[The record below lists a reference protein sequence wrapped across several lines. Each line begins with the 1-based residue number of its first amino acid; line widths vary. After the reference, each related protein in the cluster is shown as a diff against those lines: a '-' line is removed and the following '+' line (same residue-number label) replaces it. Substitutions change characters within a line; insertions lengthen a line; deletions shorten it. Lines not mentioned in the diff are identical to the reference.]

1 MSTKKASKA
10 QAAEATYSVKDI
22 VLAKVKGYPPW
33 PAMVVDP
40 ENVAKHVKKERPIS
54 KKTTFYCVR
63 FFPAGDYSWAV
74 AKDLS
79 RLQQHEIEAY
89 INEPSKK
96 NSELKR
102 GYEVALDPT
111 PWIEEIERKEADAEA
126 AAAEEE
132 EGVDQLE
139 DSEGGGEE
147 EVDSDADSASA
158 STKKKKSQAGKKR
171 KRESNSAEDGKKK
184 RKNAQEALS
193 AKRRPVAGSKKAG
206 KGKASSA
213 DNAESEDGV
222 GAMAELEATEEE
234 AGRKKARTSRGKA
247 DDSDEKPGKRSKK
260 DKDEDDADD
269 PLANDPEAQRVK
281 DWRHKLQRGFLTGGK
296 PPQAADMPLME
307 QIFSTVENYPN
318 LTIEYLQFSKIG
330 KVMRRIAG
338 LLDIPRDDE
347 FHFKH
352 RAQALV
358 IKWQTILQE
367 AEQAAKSSEV
377 NGKPIEAPATS
388 TELATDEKADEPK
401 PAVNGVHAK
410 DADTHMTNGE
420 TAVKKTEESKEE
432 EMDMSDS

>member
-1 MSTKKASKA
+1 MSTKKATKA
-10 QAAEATYSVKDI
+10 QAAEASYSVKDI

-102 GYEVALDPT
+102 GYEVALNPT

-158 STKKKKSQAGKKR
+158 KKKKSQAGKKR
-171 KRESNSAEDGKKK
+171 KHDSISAEDGKKK

-222 GAMAELEATEEE
+222 GAMAELEAAEEE

-269 PLANDPEAQRVK
+269 PLANDPDAQRVK

-296 PPQAADMPLME
+296 PPQAADMPGLD

-338 LLDIPRDDE
+338 LNDIPRDDE
-347 FHFKH
+347 FHFKE
-352 RAQALV
+352 RAQTLV
-358 IKWQTILQE
+358 GKWQAILQE
-367 AEQAAKSSEV
+367 AEQAAKGSEV
-377 NGKPIEAPATS
+377 NGKPTEAPETS
-388 TELATDEKADEPK
+388 TEPATDAKSPESK
-401 PAVNGVHAK
+401 PAINGVHTT
-410 DADTHMTNGE
+410 DVDTHMTNGD
-420 TAVKKTEESKEE
+420 ADAKKTEDSKEE
-432 EMDMSDS
+432 AMDMSDS

>member
-367 AEQAAKSSEV
+367 AEQAAKGSEV

-388 TELATDEKADEPK
+388 TELATDEKAGEPK

>member
-1 MSTKKASKA
+1 MSTKKATKA

-102 GYEVALDPT
+102 GYEVALNPT
-111 PWIEEIERKEADAEA
+111 PWIDEIERKEADAEA

-158 STKKKKSQAGKKR
+158 KKKKPQAGKKR
-171 KRESNSAEDGKKK
+171 KHDSISAEDGKKK

-193 AKRRPVAGSKKAG
+193 AKRRPVAGSKKAA

-234 AGRKKARTSRGKA
+234 AGRKKGRTSRGKA

-269 PLANDPEAQRVK
+269 PLANDPDAQRVK

-296 PPQAADMPLME
+296 PPQAADMPLLD

-338 LLDIPRDDE
+338 LNDIPRDDE
-347 FHFKH
+347 FHFKE
-352 RAQALV
+352 RAQTLV
-358 IKWQTILQE
+358 LKWQAILQE
-367 AEQAAKSSEV
+367 AEQAAKSNEV
-377 NGKPIEAPATS
+377 NGKPTEAPETS
-388 TELATDEKADEPK
+388 TEPSTDAKSGEPK
-401 PAVNGVHAK
+401 PAVNGVHTTDG
-410 DADTHMTNGE
+410 DAHMTNGD
-420 TAVKKTEESKEE
+420 ADAKKTEDSKEE
-432 EMDMSDS
+432 AMDMSDS